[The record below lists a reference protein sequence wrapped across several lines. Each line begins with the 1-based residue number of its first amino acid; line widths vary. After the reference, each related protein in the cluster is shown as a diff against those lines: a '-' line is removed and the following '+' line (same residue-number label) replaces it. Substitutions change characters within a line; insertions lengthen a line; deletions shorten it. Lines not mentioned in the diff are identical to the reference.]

1 MLGQDDAATILAEL
15 RRESEAKGG
24 AARPVGFGPRPAAQ
38 AKAKVAA
45 KAKGD
50 LMRHS
55 RQEDLLRLAVM
66 MQGSVEGVSVSD
78 IGQTFGVSRRMAE
91 RMRDAV
97 LRAFPNW
104 RSVPVRTAGNTGV
117 FPLHLGKD
125 SGADIHSAE

>member
-1 MLGQDDAATILAEL
+1 
-15 RRESEAKGG
+15 
-24 AARPVGFGPRPAAQ
+24 
-38 AKAKVAA
+38 
-45 KAKGD
+45 
-50 LMRHS
+50 MRHS
-55 RQEDLLRLAVM
+55 RQEDLLRLAMM